1 MSSEDPPAQHP
12 REREERPS
20 EGSSSVSGSAESH
33 DTSHDSVT
41 VSAQNSESESPTDP
55 EGDGHQHEVIASDR
69 IETARG
75 NEESSDSGNVGDD
88 TADGDISIAQS
99 ASSRQSASSHRRVD
113 SVPPKKY
120 NVDEGAAN
128 GLAASLAATSLHSAI
143 AEDDEEADISFSRH
157 VDPTEPQLVHSVP
170 ARQRGVEAESLH
182 APTPIDKADLNFV
195 DITLDAPEAEPS
207 VADIATGSLHP
218 LASSARTAEQ
228 IRRDSV
234 SSHDVAALNS
244 APSASPKL
252 ANETA
257 PAPTTLSAHIQL
269 SPPLSPDPDS
279 TSRSLDSPSASRSVE
294 GRYRGRR
301 SAASSRAASPT
312 RSPSRSPSRR
322 TSFVVSNA
330 HSPRPEGN
338 DPSLRPQ
345 VSESSAK
352 VLLAADED
360 GNISVVSD
368 IPLSPRTIPEALP
381 RAQDH
386 GPGSS
391 SQSGSA
397 LGQGSSQG
405 HPVAGRGA
413 TSLSEEV
420 DAAEA
425 AEAVEAAKDADS
437 KADDSNDASLT
448 VPPAGSTTTASP
460 GLTDKADQVDTSKRR
475 KSSFASNASNDPVES
490 RTRMTTLPAK
500 SKGEEIKHRA
510 DFERMMMAA
519 KEFERKKREE
529 DEERKRRRQDE
540 QRQALGRWEKEI
552 LPSWSRARKD
562 PELSKLWWQG
572 APPSIRGRVW
582 ALAIGNPLML
592 PRNLL
597 EQTERKAA
605 GSGGSAGGQMIPPRV
620 QRQIEEDTERT
631 LPSLKLF
638 QSNGPLHEDLVRLCR
653 AFVLVRME
661 QISELDGAGDADQA
675 ASRHQHAS
683 PLLDNVALPGASAS
697 GETGQDEA
705 TSQDAES
712 EDIYARRGIDVYQPG
727 TSSLAAV
734 LLINMPINTAFIALL
749 NLLHSKPWL
758 KALYSLLP
766 TKLAEG
772 HLSPETKPRGQTGSA
787 YAVAPKEREIRG
799 FERVLETLLAD
810 QMPKVYAN
818 LLAHNVKLY
827 RVVLRDWVSTLWTH
841 WLDVDTVMRLW
852 DVVLLDETDSV
863 IYRVCL
869 ALVQTL
875 EARLYVPDKDEL
887 ESVLKGTNRAALA
900 IWRRDKLASGQLDA
914 LVAKRQSTSS
924 TPPTKSTDSLPD
936 PPPQEGAA
944 EVAIPARAS
953 SLANQHAAPPEA
965 HAEQNVVPVDYI
977 YEQYNVQEHHVFDT
991 LDAQLPTWKQSTL
1004 QRLLDRELAE

>member
-1 MSSEDPPAQHP
+1 M
-12 REREERPS
+12 
-20 EGSSSVSGSAESH
+20 
-33 DTSHDSVT
+33 
-41 VSAQNSESESPTDP
+41 
-55 EGDGHQHEVIASDR
+55 
-69 IETARG
+69 
-75 NEESSDSGNVGDD
+75 
-88 TADGDISIAQS
+88 
-99 ASSRQSASSHRRVD
+99 
-113 SVPPKKY
+113 PPKKY

-157 VDPTEPQLVHSVP
+157 VDLTEPQLDHSIP
-170 ARQRGVEAESLH
+170 AQQQDVEAESLH

-195 DITLDAPEAEPS
+195 DITLDAPEAELS
-207 VADIATGSLHP
+207 VTDTASASLHP

-234 SSHDVAALNS
+234 SSHDVAALSS
-244 APSASPKL
+244 APSASPKQ

-257 PAPTTLSAHIQL
+257 PAPATLSAHIQL

-330 HSPRPEGN
+330 HDPHPEGN
-338 DPSLRPQ
+338 DPTLRPQ
-345 VSESSAK
+345 VPASSAP

-360 GNISVVSD
+360 GNISVVPD
-368 IPLSPRTIPEALP
+368 VPLSPRTIPEALP
-381 RAQDH
+381 REQDRDS
-386 GPGSS
+386 GLS
-391 SQSGSA
+391 SQQAAS
-397 LGQGSSQG
+397 GQGPSQG
-405 HPVAGRGA
+405 HAVAGRGA

-437 KADDSNDASLT
+437 KADASNDASLT
-448 VPPAGSTTTASP
+448 VPPAGSNASASP

-519 KEFERKKREE
+519 KEIERKKREE

-605 GSGGSAGGQMIPPRV
+605 GGGGSAGGQTIPPRV
-620 QRQIEEDTERT
+620 QHQIEEDTEQT

-675 ASRHQHAS
+675 ASRHQNAS
-683 PLLDNVALPGASAS
+683 PLLNKVALPGTPAS
-697 GETGQDEA
+697 GESGEEQA
-705 TSQDAES
+705 TSHDAEP
-712 EDIYARRGIDVYQPG
+712 EDVYAQRGIDVYQPG

-772 HLSPETKPRGQTGSA
+772 HLSPEAKPRGKAGSA

-914 LVAKRQSTSS
+914 LVAKRQSTSG

-936 PPPQEGAA
+936 PPNQEGVA

-953 SLANQHAAPPEA
+953 SLATQDAAPPEA
-965 HAEQNVVPVDYI
+965 HAEQDVVPVDYI

-1004 QRLLDRELAE
+1004 QRLLDRELTE